1 MSKVDAASTASPCQI
16 VDMAS
21 VCAYTCACCRDRDDR
36 QRGPRRPAS
45 PAGAT
50 PRSTSST
57 ASTARVLPVY
67 RKDGQAWVVGTPGR
81 EYSVRIRSIN
91 GGRLLAVTSVDGV
104 NVISGETASPAQ
116 SGYVLDPYSS
126 LDIAGWRKNLA
137 RTAAF
142 YFTELPDSYAARTGR
157 PDHVGVIGVAVFRE
171 RVAPVPGKIGQSRA
185 NEADGAGG
193 PAAYPSASAPRRDA
207 ATGEATARDA
217 AGSVVA
223 EQKAQEAVAPEL
235 RGRLEADRQ
244 VAAAP
249 LYAPAPAP
257 RRRPSSA
264 PGTAATRLRTRRWWR
279 SSATARSRRR

>member
-1 MSKVDAASTASPCQI
+1 
-16 VDMAS
+16 MAS
-21 VCAYTCACCRDRDDR
+21 ACAYTCACCRDRDDR
-36 QRGPRRPAS
+36 LRDRAGRRHQPGLRRGRDRRPRRRPRAAGLPQGRPGLGRRHAGPRVLGPHPQHQRRPAAGGDQRRRRQRHLGRDRGDRRS
-45 PAGAT
+45 PATCWTRGL
-50 PRSTSST
+50 
-57 ASTARVLPVY
+57 RV
-67 RKDGQAWVVGTPGR
+67 
-81 EYSVRIRSIN
+81 
-91 GGRLLAVTSVDGV
+91 
-104 NVISGETASPAQ
+104 
-116 SGYVLDPYSS
+116 
-126 LDIAGWRKNLA
+126 DIAGWRKNLA

-207 ATGEATARDA
+207 ATGEAAARDA
-217 AGSVVA
+217 AGSGVA
-223 EQKAQEAVAPEL
+223 EQKAQEAVAPDARAARSRPPG
-235 RGRLEADRQ
+235 RG
-244 VAAAP
+244 AP
-249 LYAPAPAP
+249 LYAPAPP